1 MLPVPAMV
9 LSENEREN
17 MIVATHLI
25 FNEDKVVLE
34 NKYSQINFSRN
45 KSFLFFIYLSL
56 RNNINNAFLYFY
68 KIFSSTTSI
77 LH

>member
-34 NKYSQINFSRN
+34 NKYSQINFSTN
-45 KSFLFFIYLSL
+45 KSFLFFI
-56 RNNINNAFLYFY
+56 
-68 KIFSSTTSI
+68 
-77 LH
+77 